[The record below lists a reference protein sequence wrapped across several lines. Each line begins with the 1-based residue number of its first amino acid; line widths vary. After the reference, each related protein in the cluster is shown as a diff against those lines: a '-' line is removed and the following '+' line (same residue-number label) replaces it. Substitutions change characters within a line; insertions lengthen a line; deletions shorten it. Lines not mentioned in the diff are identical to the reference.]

1 MDCSPGSQV
10 PGVLWVHIEK
20 HLVVPLWPQGAAHR
34 LSRMHHMA
42 PFHSSLSFV
51 CVFNWAIFYLKI
63 QNERKDGEVPLCDPP
78 LHTVSPPPSTLGAPF
93 FQCPSGA
100 LDAQGNR

>member
-1 MDCSPGSQV
+1 
-10 PGVLWVHIEK
+10 
-20 HLVVPLWPQGAAHR
+20 
-34 LSRMHHMA
+34 MA